1 MLATIRKRARNPIT
15 VAIIIV
21 PVIAAFAL
29 FGVNDILTGTGNAV
43 ATVGPERVTAQQLNR
58 AYQLQL
64 SQIQRENPG
73 FTREEAERAG
83 LGDQVLNRLVAEA
96 AINASANELG
106 LTVSDERS
114 AEQIREIDAFANPFT
129 GEFDRASYD
138 QILRDNGMTGRMFEQ
153 TMRGEMKRQQ
163 LLTALFEGVGALE
176 VMDRAFAA
184 YRGERRRVR
193 ALVVRPEAVDAP
205 EAPSEETLQAFLS
218 ENAQVFTLPERR
230 RFTLVRVSPELLASR
245 VEVPEEDVLSLYE
258 IRLEDGEL
266 ADPATRSFVQLAA
279 PDAATAE
286 AAAER
291 LGSGES
297 ADAIAADLGLGEPA
311 RFDALEAFEV
321 PDSSVADTVFA
332 LGDGEAGAVEGRLG
346 WRAVR
351 VSEAVD
357 PDVPAFEDVQAELRA
372 ELAGEAGLGLTFDLL
387 ARFEEA
393 RAAGATLEEAAAAAA
408 LPSESFGFVTRQGVS
423 EQGFRAF
430 TLQDVPDVL
439 ATVFDQPEGFATD
452 LADYGE
458 DGYFAVRIDA
468 VAPETLPELAEVR
481 GEVETF
487 WRARQIDD
495 AVAALAEQAAER
507 ARSGEA
513 LEAIADEIGAG
524 ASVEGAMLLRTET
537 SGPFN
542 QSVVRAAFATAPGD
556 YVTTRGGADQRAH
569 LALLVEEILPP
580 GSLEVEPETADALD
594 QLVRQD
600 FGLAVQNAF
609 LQRRDVSVDQRL
621 RDIALQQGDTAP

>member
-1 MLATIRKRARNPIT
+1 MLATIRKLARNPIT

-21 PVIAAFAL
+21 PIIAAFAL

-114 AEQIREIDAFANPFT
+114 AEQIRQIEAFSNPFT
-129 GEFDRASYD
+129 GEFDRASYE
-138 QILRDNGMTGRMFEQ
+138 QILRDNGMTERTFEQ
-153 TMRGEMKRQQ
+153 TLRGELVRQQ
-163 LLTALFEGVGALE
+163 MLTAMFEGVGALD
-176 VMDRAFAA
+176 VMERAFAA
-184 YRGERRRVR
+184 YRGERRRLR
-193 ALVVRPEAVDAP
+193 ALVVRPQAVDTP
-205 EAPSEETLQAFLS
+205 EAPSEETLQTFLS

-230 RFTLVRVSPELLASR
+230 RFTLVRVSPALLASR
-245 VEVPEEDVLSLYE
+245 VEVPDEDVRSLYD

-279 PDAATAE
+279 PDAQTAS

-291 LGSGES
+291 LAAGES
-297 ADAIAADLGLGEPA
+297 AEAVAADLGLSEPA
-311 RFDALEAFEV
+311 VFEDQQAFEV
-321 PDSSVADTVFA
+321 PDSAVSAVVFS
-332 LGDGEAGAVEGRLG
+332 LGEGEAQAVEGRLG

-351 VSEAVD
+351 VNEAID
-357 PDVPAFEDVQAELRA
+357 PDVPSFEAIEADLRE
-372 ELAGEAGLGLTFDLL
+372 ELASDAAEGLTFDLL

-393 RAAGATLEEAAAAAA
+393 RAAGATLEEAAVAAE
-408 LPSESFGFVTRQGVS
+408 LPAESFGFVTRQGVS

-430 TLQDVPDVL
+430 SLQEEPAVL
-439 ATVFDQPEGFATD
+439 ASVFEQPEGFATD

-458 DGYFAVRIDA
+458 DGYFVVRVDA
-468 VAPETLPELAEVR
+468 IEPQALPELAEVR
-481 GEVETF
+481 EEVETF
-487 WRARQIDD
+487 WRARRIDE
-495 AVAALAEQAAER
+495 AVAALAERAVER
-507 ARSGEA
+507 ARAGED
-513 LEAIADEIGAG
+513 LDAIAREIGAG
-524 ASVEGAMLLRTET
+524 ATVEGATLLRTET
-537 SGPFN
+537 SGPFT
-542 QSVVRAAFATAPGD
+542 QPVVRAAFATPPGE
-556 YVTTRGGADQRAH
+556 YVATRGGADQRAH
-569 LALLVEEILPP
+569 LALIVEEIAPP
-580 GSLEVEPETADALD
+580 SSLEVEPQTADALD
-594 QLVRQD
+594 ELVRQD

-621 RDIALQQGDTAP
+621 RDIALQQGDAAP